1 MSETVNKILLPGD
14 NFIPEM
20 HLMQPGFTCN
30 ASVTFTK
37 IKEKIQKLKR
47 NWRFTIYLSTRT
59 R

>member
-20 HLMQPGFTCN
+20 HLMQPGFTGN

-37 IKEKIQKLKR
+37 IKEKIQKLK
-47 NWRFTIYLSTRT
+47 
-59 R
+59 